1 MAKKGLGKGLDSI
14 FADNYIEVS
23 SKKDGLQTLRL
34 SEIEPKA
41 DQPRKHF
48 RDETLAELADSI
60 REHGLIQ
67 PIVVRESG
75 GGFYQII
82 AGERRWRAS
91 KLAGLSEV
99 PVIIMDADALK
110 AAELAIIENIHRE
123 DLNAYEEASAYKAL
137 IDEYGL
143 TQDEVAQ
150 KVGKARTTITN
161 SIRILD
167 LPDDVIEL
175 MKTGDISGGHAKALL
190 GLKNPEAIVPLAE
203 DILVHSLSVRA
214 VESIVKKLN
223 KEFEKA
229 QAPKEDKNEEEI
241 VVDYVK
247 DLEQKVM
254 AIIGKQVKINSKGKL
269 KTIQIE
275 YVDNEDLNEL
285 LKKICGKDV
294 SD

>member
-14 FADNYIEVS
+14 FADNYIEVA

-34 SEIEPKA
+34 SEIEPKP

-48 RDETLAELADSI
+48 REETLTELADSI

-67 PIVVRESG
+67 PIVVRESS

-91 KLAGLSEV
+91 KLAGLSEI

-123 DLNAYEEASAYKAL
+123 DLNPYEEASAYKAL
-137 IDEYGL
+137 IDEYNM
-143 TQDEVAQ
+143 TQDDVAQ
-150 KVGKARTTITN
+150 KVGKARSTITN
-161 SIRILD
+161 ALRILE
-167 LPDDVIEL
+167 LPDDVLEL

-190 GLKNPEAIVPLAE
+190 SLKDKNAIVPLAE

-214 VESIVKKLN
+214 VEDIVKKLN
-223 KEFEKA
+223 KDFEKA
-229 QAPKEDKNEEEI
+229 NKPKEENDDGEV

-254 AIIGKQVKINSKGKL
+254 AIIGKQVKINDKGKL

-275 YVDNEDLNEL
+275 YVDNDDLNDL
-285 LKKICGKDV
+285 IKKLCGKDI

>member
-285 LKKICGKDV
+285 LKKICGKDI

>member
-254 AIIGKQVKINSKGKL
+254 AILGKQVKINSKGKL

-285 LKKICGKDV
+285 LKKICGKDI